1 MSTAQVGG
9 LCVLPNAYDIIRGD
23 MRMSV
28 EKSFGTAE
36 SPADGLWKT
45 RTSVGLLV
53 IIYVAFMLRV
63 IRLDFQPLWWDEG
76 WTLYFATADVPTMIA
91 RTAIDIHPP
100 FYYLI
105 LHLWTLVAGS
115 SAISVRLFSALVGI
129 VSVPLI
135 FVVGRR
141 LFGVRVGIM
150 AALAMALA
158 PLQIYYS
165 QEARMY
171 ALATLL
177 VLASV
182 YLCLTLLQREEKG
195 GASWIHWV
203 LYLLVTALAMYTQY
217 YAAFIPAAQTIFL
230 LVWHWRHRAF
240 LVKWLGVQAV
250 LLLVYLPWL
259 VYAGSKLV
267 AYVSTKLVKEGDVP
281 VGFFTYFQQHLLA
294 FSVGHL
300 SQDRAFL
307 SWIAVVFVAVIVLGA
322 VGYLRNRPQTDF
334 TVRQGITFGLMYLL
348 IPLSLGYLVNLRYPF
363 TSPGIQ
369 RLFLFSAPAFHL
381 LVALGL
387 TWMWHRVHVVW
398 PVCLL
403 LVVASTPLLA
413 DFYTYERYVGEDYRP
428 LIETVQ
434 AHAMPDDVVVAI
446 HPWQIGYFHAYY
458 DGQLPHLYLTPKEAI
473 DVTREQWAADPAVMA
488 GDLDGLLDG
497 HRFLWLPAHQALGRI
512 LESDVEGYLSQK
524 HYPVLSQWFTAST
537 RLSCYTGAQQLDV
550 SGQGMKFGDEISLL
564 GQRMTSGPVEAA
576 WGTVLLDLRWRMDGE
591 LTGRHQISLRL
602 VDDEGQVW
610 ASEDREPVG
619 GLRPFHAEP
628 VGSEILDQHGLLVPA
643 GTPPGPYQLRLG
655 VYRLGDGQWLNVLDQ
670 NGRPQGVQ
678 ANLGTI
684 DVRAPSMPPPVEGL
698 FVEHGRR
705 AEFGSL
711 IRLLGYSVAGESFRP
726 GDTLQTAL
734 FWQALAELNE
744 DYHVSLQLR
753 DSGGR
758 ERAALDGPL
767 SRSDYPTSAWG
778 EGQLVRGFQSLLLPA
793 NLTDGEYHLFLSLW
807 HLADGQPLPLR
818 RWGVNWGDAYAL
830 GTIQVHSRSHRVEPP
845 AAVRHPMSLQ
855 VGDAVQFLGYD
866 LDPSAVSGGGTL
878 RLTLY
883 WQALSEMDTSYTVF
897 NHLIDDEDQIWGQK
911 DGIPG
916 NGSLPTSSWIAG
928 EYVIDEYEIPVLED
942 TPPGEYLIETGMY
955 DLATMTRLTV
965 FDAEGRETGDRI
977 LLRASPLL
985 VGP

>member
-1 MSTAQVGG
+1 MGTAQGRG
-9 LCVLPNAYDIIRGD
+9 LCDLPNAYDIIRGD

-28 EKSFGTAE
+28 EKPFDTAE
-36 SPADGLWKT
+36 SQVGGLWNT
-45 RTSVGLLV
+45 RSNIGLLV

-63 IRLDFQPLWWDEG
+63 IRLDSQPLWWDEG
-76 WTLYFATADVPTMIA
+76 WTLYFATADIPTMIA

-115 SAISVRLFSALVGI
+115 SAISVRLFSVLLGV
-129 VSVPLI
+129 VSIPLI

-171 ALATLL
+171 ALATPL

-182 YLCLTLLQREEKG
+182 YLFLILLRREEER
-195 GASWIHWV
+195 GASGIHWA

-230 LVWHWRHRAF
+230 VVSYRRHRAF
-240 LVKWLGVQAV
+240 LVKWLGTQAV

-259 VYAGSKLV
+259 MYAGSKLV

-281 VGFFTYFQQHLLA
+281 VGFFTYFRQHLLA

-307 SWIAVVFVAVIVLGA
+307 SWIALVFVSVIVLGA
-322 VGYLRNRPQTDF
+322 VGYLRNRPRSDF
-334 TVRQGITFGLMYLL
+334 TVRQGITFSLMYLL

-363 TSPGIQ
+363 TSPGIE
-369 RLFLFSAPAFHL
+369 RLFLFSAPAFYL

-387 TWMWHRVHVVW
+387 AWMWHRVHVVW

-428 LIETVQ
+428 LVETVQ
-434 AHAMPDDVVVAI
+434 ALAVPEDVVVAI

-458 DGQLPHLYLTPKEAI
+458 DGQLPHLYLTPKEAT

-488 GDLDGLLDG
+488 RDLDGLLDG
-497 HRFLWLPAHQALGRI
+497 HRFLWFPAHQALGRI

-524 HYPVLSQWFTAST
+524 HYPILNQWFTPST
-537 RLSCYTGAQQLDV
+537 RLNSYTSAQQVEL
-550 SGQGMKFGDEISLL
+550 SGQGMKFGEPISLL
-564 GQRMTSGPVEAA
+564 GKRMTSGPIEAA
-576 WGTVLLDLRWRMDGE
+576 WGTVLLDLRWRIDGE
-591 LTGRHQISLRL
+591 LNGRHKIALRL
-602 VDDEGQVW
+602 TDEEGQVW
-610 ASEDREPVG
+610 AGEDREPVG
-619 GLRPFHAEP
+619 GLRPFHGEP
-628 VGSEILDQHGLLVPA
+628 VGSEILDHHGLLVPA
-643 GTPPGPYQLRLG
+643 GTPPGSYQLRLG
-655 VYRLGDGQWLNVLDQ
+655 VYRLEDGQWLDVLDQ
-670 NGRPQGVQ
+670 NGTPQGVQ
-678 ANLGTI
+678 ADLGTI
-684 DVRAPSMPPPVEGL
+684 DVHAPSTPPPVEAL
-698 FVEHGRR
+698 FVEHGVR
-705 AEFGSL
+705 ADFGSG
-711 IRLLGYSVAGESFRP
+711 IRLLGYSLAGESFRP
-726 GDTLQTAL
+726 GDTLEMTL

-744 DYHVSLQLR
+744 DYHVSLRLR
-753 DSGGR
+753 DSGGQ
-758 ERAALDGPL
+758 ERATLDGPL
-767 SRSDYPTSAWG
+767 SKSDYPTSAWG

-793 NLTDGEYHLFLSLW
+793 NLTDGEYHLFLSLSR
-807 HLADGQPLPLR
+807 LADGQPLPLR
-818 RWGVNWGDAYAL
+818 RWGLNCGDTYPL
-830 GTIQVHSRSHRVEPP
+830 GTIQVHGRSHQLEPP
-845 AAVRHPMSLQ
+845 VAIGHPMSLQ

-866 LDPSAVSGGGTL
+866 LDPLAVSAGGTV

-897 NHLIDDEDQIWGQK
+897 NHLIDDEERIWGQK

-928 EYVIDEYEIPVLED
+928 EYVIDAYEIPVQSD
-942 TPPGEYLIETGMY
+942 APPGEYLFETGMY
-955 DLATMTRLTV
+955 NLATMARLSV
-965 FDAEGRETGDRI
+965 FDAEGREMGDRI
-977 LLRASPLL
+977 LLKASPLL
-985 VGP
+985 VVP

>member
-1 MSTAQVGG
+1 
-9 LCVLPNAYDIIRGD
+9 

-28 EKSFGTAE
+28 EKPSDTAE
-36 SPADGLWKT
+36 SQVGGLRDT
-45 RTSVGLLV
+45 RTRIGLLV

-76 WTLYFATADVPTMIA
+76 WTLYFATADIPTMIA

-115 SAISVRLFSALVGI
+115 SAISVRLFSAFVGI
-129 VSVPLI
+129 VSIPLI
-135 FVVGRR
+135 FLVGRR
-141 LFGVRVGIM
+141 LFGVRVGII

-158 PLQIYYS
+158 PLHIYYS
-165 QEARMY
+165 QESRMY

-182 YLCLTLLQREEKG
+182 YLFLTLLQREEKG

-230 LVWHWRHRAF
+230 LVSYRRHRTF
-240 LVKWLGVQAV
+240 LVKWLGAQIV
-250 LLLVYLPWL
+250 LVLVYLPWL
-259 VYAGSKLV
+259 MYAGSKLV

-281 VGFFTYFQQHLLA
+281 IGLFTYFRQHLLA
-294 FSVGHL
+294 FAVGHL
-300 SQDRAFL
+300 SQDRDFL
-307 SWIAVVFVAVIVLGA
+307 SWIALVFVAVIVLGA
-322 VGYLRNRPQTDF
+322 VGYLRNRPRTDF
-334 TVRQGITFGLMYLL
+334 TARQGITFGLVYLL

-363 TSPGIQ
+363 TSPGIE
-369 RLFLFSAPAFHL
+369 RLFLFSAPAFYL

-387 TWMWHRVHVVW
+387 TWIWHRVHVVW

-434 AHAMPDDVVVAI
+434 ALAMPDDVVVAI

-458 DGQLPHLYLTPKEAI
+458 DGQLPHLYLTPKEAT

-488 GDLDGLLDG
+488 GDLDGLLAG
-497 HRFLWLPAHQALGRI
+497 HRFLWFPAHQALGRI

-524 HYPVLSQWFTAST
+524 HYPILSQWFTPST
-537 RLSCYTGAQQLDV
+537 RLSCHTGAQQAEL
-550 SGQGMKFGDEISLL
+550 SGQGMKFGDQISLL
-564 GQRMTSGPVEAA
+564 GRRMTPGPIEAA
-576 WGTVLLDLRWRMDGE
+576 WGTVLLDLRWRIDGE
-591 LTGRHQISLRL
+591 LNGRHQIALRL
-602 VDDEGQVW
+602 TDEEGQVW

-619 GLRPFHAEP
+619 GLRPFHEQP

-643 GTPPGPYQLRLG
+643 GTPPGSYQLGLG
-655 VYRLGDGQWLNVLDQ
+655 VYRLEDGKWLDVVEQ
-670 NGRPQGVQ
+670 NGTPQGVQ
-678 ANLGTI
+678 ADLGTI
-684 DVRAPSMPPPVEGL
+684 EVRAPSMPPPVEVL

-705 AEFGSL
+705 ADFGSG

-726 GDTLQTAL
+726 GDTLEMTL

-744 DYHVSLQLR
+744 DYHVSLRLQ
-753 DSGGR
+753 DGGGQ
-758 ERAALDGPL
+758 ERAALQGPL
-767 SRSDYPTSAWG
+767 SKSDYPTSAWA

-793 NLTDGEYHLFLSLW
+793 NLTDGEYHLFLSLSR
-807 HLADGQPLPLR
+807 LADGQPLPLR
-818 RWGVNWGDAYAL
+818 RWGLNWGGTYAL
-830 GTIQVHSRSHRVEPP
+830 GTIPVHGRSHQLEPP
-845 AAVRHPMSLQ
+845 AAIGHPMSLQ

-866 LDPSAVSGGGTL
+866 LDPSEVSAGGTL

-897 NHLIDDEDQIWGQK
+897 NHLIDDEDRIWGQK

-928 EYVIDEYEIPVLED
+928 EYVIDEYEIPVQGD

-955 DLATMTRLTV
+955 NLATMARLSV
-965 FDAEGRETGDRI
+965 FDAEGRKLGDRI
-977 LLRASPLL
+977 LLEASPLL